1 MGFFSRKNVKKKP
14 IDYTSLVD
22 LGVYIKDIQDCL
34 NDVNFKASFVPS
46 NIAEYL
52 NLLNTNEITKKKK
65 KIRLPQI
72 TAFETIDTLKN
83 ALVELAI
90 NIKAFQEEL
99 DALPDITEK

>member
-34 NDVNFKASFVPS
+34 NDVNFKASFDPS

-52 NLLNTNEITKKKK
+52 NLLKQNESTKKK

-72 TAFETIDTLKN
+72 TAFETINTLRDS
-83 ALVELAI
+83 LVELAI

>member
-34 NDVNFKASFVPS
+34 NDVNFKASFDPS

-52 NLLNTNEITKKKK
+52 NLLKQNENTKKKN
-65 KIRLPQI
+65 IRLPQI
-72 TAFETIDTLKN
+72 TAFETINTLRDS
-83 ALVELAI
+83 LVELAI

>member
-34 NDVNFKASFVPS
+34 NDVNFKASFDPS
-46 NIAEYL
+46 NIVEYL
-52 NLLNTNEITKKKK
+52 TLLKQNENTKK

-72 TAFETIDTLKN
+72 TAFETINTLRDS
-83 ALVELAI
+83 LVELAI
-90 NIKAFQEEL
+90 NIKDLQEEI
-99 DALPDITEK
+99 DAAIPITK

>member
-34 NDVNFKASFVPS
+34 NDVNFKASFDPS

-52 NLLNTNEITKKKK
+52 NLLKQNENTKKK

-72 TAFETIDTLKN
+72 TAFETINTLRDS
-83 ALVELAI
+83 LVELAI

>member
-14 IDYTSLVD
+14 IDYTSLVV

-34 NDVNFKASFVPS
+34 NDVNFKASFDPS

-52 NLLNTNEITKKKK
+52 NLLKQNENTKKK

-72 TAFETIDTLKN
+72 TAFETINTLRDS
-83 ALVELAI
+83 LVELAI